1 MDKNNM
7 KEIFSDK
14 DFIKELLSLEDT
26 AAVMAAL
33 KAKGLDLSE
42 EEVLAV
48 RDLLAKIKSGEI
60 TAEDLKQMESG
71 QIPDS
76 MLDLVSGGSIVFG
89 VMLGLGIGSALSAA
103 VNLATKEDNQSG
115 ATAHGSGASGGW

>member
-89 VMLGLGIGSALSAA
+89 VLLGLGIGS
-103 VNLATKEDNQSG
+103 VVATVANDIEDNQTG

>member
-89 VMLGLGIGSALSAA
+89 MLLGLGIGS
-103 VNLATKEDNQSG
+103 VVATVTNDIEDNQTG

>member
-76 MLDLVSGGSIVFG
+76 MLDLVSGGSMVFG
-89 VMLGLGIGSALSAA
+89 VLLGLGIGSVVATV
-103 VNLATKEDNQSG
+103 VNDVEDNQTG
-115 ATAHGSGASGGW
+115 AISHGTGASGGW

>member
-89 VMLGLGIGSALSAA
+89 MLLGLGIGS
-103 VNLATKEDNQSG
+103 VVATVANDIGDNQTG